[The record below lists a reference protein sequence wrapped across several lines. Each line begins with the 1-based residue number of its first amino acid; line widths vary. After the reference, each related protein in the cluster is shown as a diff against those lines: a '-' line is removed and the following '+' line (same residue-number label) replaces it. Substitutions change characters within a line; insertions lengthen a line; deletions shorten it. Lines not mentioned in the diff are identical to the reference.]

1 MGNWLG
7 NCSDPK
13 VLFEEAVAKS
23 DQIIGFVRYQTF
35 HDSEKK
41 EGMDILTRLLFSKY
55 SFTKEC
61 LFKLVT
67 LFRTVEE

>member
-41 EGMDILTRLLFSKY
+41 EGRDILTRLLFSKY

>member
-23 DQIIGFVRYQTF
+23 NQIIGLVRYQTF
-35 HDSEKK
+35 HESEQKD
-41 EGMDILTRLLFSKY
+41 GRDILTRFLFPSI
-55 SFTKEC
+55 F
-61 LFKLVT
+61 
-67 LFRTVEE
+67 

>member
-13 VLFEEAVAKS
+13 VVFEEAVAKS

-35 HDSEKK
+35 HDSKK
-41 EGMDILTRLLFSKY
+41 EEGRDILTRLLFPKY
-55 SFTKEC
+55 SLKQAHTYI
-61 LFKLVT
+61 
-67 LFRTVEE
+67 

>member
-13 VLFEEAVAKS
+13 VLFEEVVAKS

-35 HDSEKK
+35 HDSEQKD
-41 EGMDILTRLLFSKY
+41 GRDILTCFLFSKY
-55 SFTKEC
+55 FLNKNVYSNE
-61 LFKLVT
+61 
-67 LFRTVEE
+67 